1 MDHLF
6 DLFSQCFKGVICFTR
21 FGPCYL
27 GSALNPPICWHRLRA
42 LLGLWVWPWMIAL
55 TSVCASASPCGL
67 LSTRAVK
74 QVSWVVKTIT
84 QNLNIIGVILVFS
97 LLWLYLYWWLLI
109 EIYDCILNAFFYSGS
124 SAEVEK
130 SELQR
135 FSKNF
140 LPILFNVYNQQPKPG
155 ETASARMAVLDTIRV
170 YLSITEQ
177 AVINLPY

>member
-84 QNLNIIGVILVFS
+84 QNLNIIGVIFVFS

-109 EIYDCILNAFFYSGS
+109 EIYDCILNAFFFILDH
-124 SAEVEK
+124 
-130 SELQR
+130 LQR
-135 FSKNF
+135 RKSQNCKDFPRTSF
-140 LPILFNVYNQQPKPG
+140 PSYLM
-155 ETASARMAVLDTIRV
+155 STISNRNLERRRLLEW
-170 YLSITEQ
+170 LSWTQSESTWALQ
-177 AVINLPY
+177 NRR